1 MKVQSIMCLSHVGR
15 VRNMCIYYI
24 HDIRG
29 TEMPNTVAQSGLYG
43 MLKAD
48 IGVEVDGSSRVVG

>member
-1 MKVQSIMCLSHVGR
+1 MSVELETCAYTT
-15 VRNMCIYYI
+15 YY
-24 HDIRG
+24 DIEG